1 MDSARY
7 CRINGDQLVT
17 RTDRVLA
24 GGLCKRRPSR
34 PAMMVIPTEERT
46 LHVKHTRTQRGT
58 WRAIAFGAMAGI
70 VAGAIAVTTLA
81 HRAPTRVAHAEVLP

>member
-7 CRINGDQLVT
+7 CRINSDQLVT

-34 PAMMVIPTEERT
+34 PAIVCAPTPEERT
-46 LHVKHTRTQRGT
+46 LHVRSRAPRPP

-70 VAGAIAVTTLA
+70 VAGAIAVAQIARHEPTT
-81 HRAPTRVAHAEVLP
+81 VAHAEVLP